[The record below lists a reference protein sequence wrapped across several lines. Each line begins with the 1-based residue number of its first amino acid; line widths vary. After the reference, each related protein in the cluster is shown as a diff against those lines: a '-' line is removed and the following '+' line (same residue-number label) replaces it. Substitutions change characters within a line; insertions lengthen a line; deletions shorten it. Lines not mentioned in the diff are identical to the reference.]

1 MRMLPE
7 KKWAARSKMPGM
19 LHQAGKIGEAVEEK
33 TRGNACS
40 DREIQRISGE
50 GTNNQI
56 NAKLTFFVPGEPVAK
71 GRARAFVRHGVIAH
85 YTPDKTARYENLVK
99 ISAKNATNGAK
110 PLEGPLSL
118 RCTFWLSVPM
128 SYLNKRREA
137 CLNGS
142 ERHCKRPDIDNL
154 LKSVKD
160 GCNGV
165 AWIDDCQVV
174 EVSAF
179 KKYGETPGVD
189 VEICSLA

>member
-7 KKWAARSKMPGM
+7 KKRTARSKMPGM
-19 LHQAGKIGEAVEEK
+19 LHSIDKVSAAIEK
-33 TRGNACS
+33 KTGGNAGS
-40 DREIQRISGE
+40 DREIQGIAGE
-50 GTNNQI
+50 RANNQI
-56 NAKLTFFVPGEPVAK
+56 NSKLTFFVPGEPVAK
-71 GRARAFVRHGVIAH
+71 GRARAFVRRGVIAH

-99 ISAKNATNGAK
+99 LSAKNATNGAK

-118 RCTFWLSVPM
+118 RCTFWLPVPM
-128 SYLNKRREA
+128 SYSKKRREA

-142 ERHCKRPDIDNL
+142 ERHCKKPDIDNL

-165 AWIDDCQVV
+165 AWVDDCQVV

-189 VEICSLA
+189 VEICMLF

>member
-1 MRMLPE
+1 MLPE
-7 KKWAARSKMPGM
+7 KKRDARFKMPGM
-19 LHQAGKIGEAVEEK
+19 LRPAGKIVEAIEEK
-33 TRGNACS
+33 TGSNACS
-40 DREIQRISGE
+40 DREIQGIAGE
-50 GTNNQI
+50 RGNNQI
-56 NAKLTFFVPGEPVAK
+56 NSKLTFFVPGEPVAK
-71 GRARAFVRHGVIAH
+71 GRARAFVRHGVVAH

-99 ISAKNATNGAK
+99 ISAKNATNGSK

-128 SYLNKRREA
+128 SYSNRRREA

-174 EVSAF
+174 EVSAL
-179 KKYGETPGVD
+179 KSYGETPGVD
-189 VEICSLA
+189 IEICSLA

>member
-19 LHQAGKIGEAVEEK
+19 LRSACKIGEAVEKK
-33 TRGNACS
+33 TGSNACS
-40 DREIQRISGE
+40 DREIQGIAGK
-50 GTNNQI
+50 GANNQI
-56 NAKLTFFVPGEPVAK
+56 NAKLTFFIPGEPVAK
-71 GRARAFVRHGVIAH
+71 ARARAFVRRGTIAH

-99 ISAKNATNGAK
+99 LVAKQAIGAAK

-128 SYLNKRREA
+128 SYAKRRREA
-137 CLNGS
+137 CLNGL